1 MVAAEAQLSDHP
13 GVKRT
18 EQPQDRP
25 LRHEP
30 SVCELLVSAIDALR
44 FCPLAWPRSVL
55 GKLRSMKPEPFSE
68 YELFWRPALYLVDV
82 LVPSLPSKAPSW
94 VPRPFS
100 WLFFHSAA
108 ELKPPEGDPPTDD
121 VGGEQ
126 WFFINGILTNEDGAR
141 MNAAYLVE
149 LFHRPISILY
159 NATDGPVLDL
169 LECASEKLGA
179 RDADV
184 DMAFHPLLN
193 ALTDPTKK
201 RVVLIAHSQGTL
213 ITAVVLRLIK
223 EVYSHTVSG
232 QRGVLSDDDREAIR
246 LKAKTAGLTV
256 HADRLEPVD
265 EANLAMFE
273 VYCFANCATDMRY
286 IHNGLPRI
294 ESFGNEHDLVA
305 RLGMLAP
312 EARKEHI
319 HIAGPCFEYEGAW
332 GHLLN
337 AHYLIDID
345 REQRQRRPSPD
356 ASGPYVLIEGTAPP
370 GTVPLLFSYLNGAGA
385 IP

>member
-1 MVAAEAQLSDHP
+1 MD
-13 GVKRT
+13 T
-18 EQPQDRP
+18 TWQPEDRA

-30 SVCELLVSAIDALR
+30 SVCDLLGSVIDALR

-55 GKLRSMKPEPFSE
+55 GKLRSMKPAPFSE
-68 YELFWRPALYLVDV
+68 YELFWRLALYLVDV
-82 LVPSLPSKAPSW
+82 LVPSLPTKAPPW
-94 VPRPFS
+94 VPRPMS
-100 WLFFHSAA
+100 WLFFHSAG
-108 ELKPPEGDPPTDD
+108 ELTPPEGDPPAED

-126 WFFINGILTNEDGAR
+126 WFFINGILTNEDVAR
-141 MNAAYLVE
+141 MNAAYLGD

-159 NATDGPVLDL
+159 NATDGPVIDL

-184 DMAFHPLLN
+184 DMAFHPLLK
-193 ALTDPTKK
+193 AIADPTKQ

-232 QRGVLSDDDREAIR
+232 QRGVLSDNDRDAIR
-246 LKAKTAGLTV
+246 RKAKAAGLTV

-265 EANLAMFE
+265 EANLATFE
-273 VYCFANCATDMRY
+273 VYCFANCATDMCY
-286 IHNGLPRI
+286 IHNELPRI

-312 EARKEHI
+312 DARRVHI
-319 HIAGPCFEYEGAW
+319 HIAGPCFRHRGAW

-345 REQRQRRPSPD
+345 REQRQRKPPPD
-356 ASGPYVLIEGTAPP
+356 ASAPYALIEGTAPP
-370 GTVPLLFSYLNGAGA
+370 GTVPHLFSYLNGAGA

>member
-1 MVAAEAQLSDHP
+1 MDTS
-13 GVKRT
+13 G
-18 EQPQDRP
+18 QPEDRP

-30 SVCELLVSAIDALR
+30 SVCDLLESVIDALR
-44 FCPLAWPRSVL
+44 FCPLEWPRSVL
-55 GKLRSMKPEPFSE
+55 GKLRSMKPAPFSE
-68 YELFWRPALYLVDV
+68 YELFWRLALYLVDV
-82 LVPSLPSKAPSW
+82 LVPSLPTEAPSW

-100 WLFFHSAA
+100 WLFFHSAG
-108 ELKPPEGDPPTDD
+108 ELKPGEGDPPTTD
-121 VGGEQ
+121 VGGER
-126 WFFINGILTNEDGAR
+126 WFFINGILTNEDVAR

-159 NATDGPVLDL
+159 NATDGPVIDL
-169 LECASEKLGA
+169 LKCASEKLGA

-184 DMAFHPLLN
+184 DMAFHPLLE
-193 ALTDPTKK
+193 AIADPRKK

-232 QRGVLSDDDREAIR
+232 QRGVLSDDDRDAIR
-246 LKAKTAGLTV
+246 RKAKAAGLTV
-256 HADRLEPVD
+256 HTDRLEPVD
-265 EANLAMFE
+265 EDNLAMLE

-286 IHNGLPRI
+286 IHDGLPRI

-312 EARKEHI
+312 DARRENI
-319 HIAGPCFEYEGAW
+319 HIAGPCFKHEGAW

-345 REQRQRRPSPD
+345 REQRQRKPPPD
-356 ASGPYVLIEGTAPP
+356 ASAPYVLIEGTAPP

-385 IP
+385 IPDAP